1 MTQVN
6 ITLSQEEV
14 LQVLSGNRD
23 DAFKLL
29 VERILNAVMLM
40 ESEEQLGASRHERTT
55 DRQDYRNGTRAR
67 VLNTRIGALTLDVP
81 RHRNQ
86 PFHTMVFENYQR
98 SEASLIATMVQM
110 VIAGVSTRKVSKV
123 VETLCGTSYS
133 KSTVSELCKKLDS
146 EIAAFKTRPLN
157 MNDAPFLMVDAT
169 YFKAREEHKIVS
181 KAFLVALAITSDGCR
196 EIVGFDVFDAEDN
209 YSWQTFF
216 KDLKSRGLN
225 SVNMVISDA
234 HKSILRAVTKTY
246 PDAAWQRC
254 QVHFVRNILDKTPT
268 RFKEGLKVELRNMFN
283 AGTIDE
289 ARNIRDEIIRDYR
302 SVAAGAVE
310 ILDKGFEDAMT
321 VMQLPEW
328 MRTELRTS
336 NWIERLNREFKR
348 RSDVIQI
355 FPNAESILRL
365 MGAVAIEYNDHLSMK
380 QRVFSEKTF
389 NRIKVEL
396 IPKLKEIA
404 STQQALLDA
413 A

>member
-1 MTQVN
+1 
-6 ITLSQEEV
+6 
-14 LQVLSGNRD
+14 
-23 DAFKLL
+23 
-29 VERILNAVMLM
+29 
-40 ESEEQLGASRHERTT
+40 
-55 DRQDYRNGTRAR
+55 
-67 VLNTRIGALTLDVP
+67 
-81 RHRNQ
+81 
-86 PFHTMVFENYQR
+86 
-98 SEASLIATMVQM
+98 
-110 VIAGVSTRKVSKV
+110 
-123 VETLCGTSYS
+123 
-133 KSTVSELCKKLDS
+133 
-146 EIAAFKTRPLN
+146 
-157 MNDAPFLMVDAT
+157 
-169 YFKAREEHKIVS
+169 
-181 KAFLVALAITSDGCR
+181 
-196 EIVGFDVFDAEDN
+196 
-209 YSWQTFF
+209 
-216 KDLKSRGLN
+216 
-225 SVNMVISDA
+225 
-234 HKSILRAVTKTY
+234 
-246 PDAAWQRC
+246 
-254 QVHFVRNILDKTPT
+254 
-268 RFKEGLKVELRNMFN
+268 MFN

-302 SVAAGAVE
+302 PVAAGAVE

-328 MRTELRTS
+328 MRTKLRTS